1 SWPSFKND
9 ERPVADVPRLEL
21 RREGRR
27 HWRKGLSVSRPAQAI
42 SSPPALSNFLEE
54 SMEKPPVKV
63 FNTAGSCKPSDHYM
77 LPVLPRLPE
86 VEEMIEGKYYSLP
99 CLFSTLSNITDRH
112 EAIITI

>member
-1 SWPSFKND
+1 
-9 ERPVADVPRLEL
+9 
-21 RREGRR
+21 
-27 HWRKGLSVSRPAQAI
+27 
-42 SSPPALSNFLEE
+42 
-54 SMEKPPVKV
+54 MEKPPVKV